1 MEESQIIL
9 KVHDHTCL
17 IYEKKEEWEKVII
30 PFITEGLRNNEKCIY
45 ITDQHEPKAV
55 KKHLQ
60 GKGFN
65 TEKLGN
71 QFQIIHE
78 HEAYT
83 REGHFDPDRM
93 IKLLKEE
100 TEKAIR
106 EGYSGLRVTGEMTWT
121 LKGIPGSERLIEYE
135 AKLNRFFPKAKCVA
149 ICKYKRSAFEPET
162 LKMIILTHPIII
174 WKGKAYRNFY
184 YIPPETLLDGNPAQ
198 LEVENWLRNLKRE
211 NDFIKSINM
220 LTRSYKS
227 FIDHSPFTVAVKDS
241 SSRYLIVN
249 DKFCKF
255 AGKKESEILGKS
267 PYEIFDEETASI
279 LEYSDEL
286 PLKGEDISFEMEIN
300 DRYYHTIKFPI
311 ETPTKEKGIGSIIL
325 DITERKKFEE
335 KLEKSMKSF
344 LNIVED
350 SPESIFITNKDGKVY
365 YANQQALDYFGL
377 EAEDIIGETL
387 GKPLRPYLTQ
397 EIETLAADGSI
408 RYAELK
414 TAKTYWEEEECT
426 LISIRDITKIK
437 EYEKSLEKSLREK
450 NTMLAELHHRVK
462 NNLQVII
469 SLIDLQKR
477 HMKSPED
484 KEQIEKVNNRIKA
497 IARAHERLYLA
508 EDLSSIDLKD
518 YLEDILLELKATYQK
533 PGIQF
538 ECQIQDIKLNINQ
551 AIPCGLIINE
561 ALTNTMKHAFPE
573 GEGRVII
580 KAYKKDNLININI
593 EDNGVGLPE
602 NFKPEETL
610 GMRIMHAL
618 TRQLDG
624 EIRIKGEKGVK
635 IRLRFPHPQN
645 RG

>member
-1 MEESQIIL
+1 M
-9 KVHDHTCL
+9 
-17 IYEKKEEWEKVII
+17 
-30 PFITEGLRNNEKCIY
+30 
-45 ITDQHEPKAV
+45 
-55 KKHLQ
+55 
-60 GKGFN
+60 
-65 TEKLGN
+65 
-71 QFQIIHE
+71 
-78 HEAYT
+78 
-83 REGHFDPDRM
+83 
-93 IKLLKEE
+93 
-100 TEKAIR
+100 
-106 EGYSGLRVTGEMTWT
+106 
-121 LKGIPGSERLIEYE
+121 
-135 AKLNRFFPKAKCVA
+135 
-149 ICKYKRSAFEPET
+149 
-162 LKMIILTHPIII
+162 
-174 WKGKAYRNFY
+174 
-184 YIPPETLLDGNPAQ
+184 
-198 LEVENWLRNLKRE
+198 
-211 NDFIKSINM
+211 
-220 LTRSYKS
+220 
-227 FIDHSPFTVAVKDS
+227 
-241 SSRYLIVN
+241 
-249 DKFCKF
+249 
-255 AGKKESEILGKS
+255 
-267 PYEIFDEETASI
+267 
-279 LEYSDEL
+279 
-286 PLKGEDISFEMEIN
+286 
-300 DRYYHTIKFPI
+300 
-311 ETPTKEKGIGSIIL
+311 
-325 DITERKKFEE
+325 
-335 KLEKSMKSF
+335 
-344 LNIVED
+344 
-350 SPESIFITNKDGKVY
+350 
-365 YANQQALDYFGL
+365 
-377 EAEDIIGETL
+377 
-387 GKPLRPYLTQ
+387 
-397 EIETLAADGSI
+397 
-408 RYAELK
+408 K